1 MAGSRIST
9 GVSIIGGSMTST
21 GGGSGTSTTGSKTST
36 GSATSI
42 SSGSSR
48 TTSAVSVSR
57 SSFTGA
63 CAASMAMA
71 GALSLPRVCICLPY
85 TTPKAIIIAS
95 KIDNE
100 HNKQIIFFFRGAVLP
115 CFSSSSLNEYTTCW
129 ASTD

>member
-21 GGGSGTSTTGSKTST
+21 GGGSGTSTTGGSRTST
-36 GSATSI
+36 GSSI
-42 SSGSSR
+42 TTGSSR

-71 GALSLPRVCICLPY
+71 GAFSLPRVCICLPY

-100 HNKQIIFFFRGAVLP
+100 HNKQIIFFFLGAVLP